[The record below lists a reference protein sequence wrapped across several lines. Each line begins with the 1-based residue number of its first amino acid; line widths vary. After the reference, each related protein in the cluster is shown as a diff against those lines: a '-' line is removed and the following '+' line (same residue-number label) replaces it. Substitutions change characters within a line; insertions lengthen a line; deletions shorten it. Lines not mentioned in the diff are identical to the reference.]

1 MAEVV
6 QAFRYRGTDTHGK
19 RVAGQIDATSRE
31 EAVRRLRQSA
41 IVPIELTAGA
51 AGEGASS
58 PAGTVQRTAK
68 TRAAITRAIGELAV
82 LINAGIALERAM
94 ALMLDSVEDAALRAE
109 LGRMQQAVKEGATL
123 SRTMAQRPALFPP
136 MAAAMAEAGEADGK
150 LGAALER
157 LADALQRDDDLRS
170 MIVTAMIYPIILVVL
185 SVAVIAMMLLFVVP
199 QFESLFAGAED
210 RLPAASVL
218 VMQASQALRGGWWWM
233 LLVLGGV
240 TLAARQVLRA
250 PQARAARDRWVL
262 TVPQIGSLVRSA
274 ETARFA
280 RTLGVLVEGG
290 VPLPSATLLAGRA
303 IGNSHMAAAVR
314 AVASGM
320 KEGAG
325 LTAPL
330 AAAEIFPKKA
340 IGFFRTGE
348 EASELGP
355 MLIRLA
361 DVLDRDLKI
370 QLQRLVG
377 LLTPAIT
384 VILGAV
390 VATIIAA
397 IMAAILGFN
406 DLALV

>member
-1 MAEVV
+1 MAETTL
-6 QAFRYRGTDTHGK
+6 AFRYRGTDSQGK
-19 RVAGQIDATSRE
+19 RVQGQIDAASKE

-41 IVPIELTAGA
+41 ILPIDVSPGA
-51 AGEGASS
+51 AAAQPTGA
-58 PAGTVQRTAK
+58 VKRTGK
-68 TRAAITRAIGELAV
+68 TRQAITRSVGELAV
-82 LINAGIALERAM
+82 LLNAGIALERAM
-94 ALMLDSVEDAALRAE
+94 TLMLDSVEDAALRAE
-109 LGRMQQAVKEGATL
+109 LATMQQQVKEGAPL
-123 SRTMAQRPALFPP
+123 SRTMAERAGLFPP

-170 MIVTAMIYPIILVVL
+170 LIITAMIYPIILVVL
-185 SVAVIAMMLLFVVP
+185 SVGVIAMMLLFVVP
-199 QFESLFAGAED
+199 QFESLFAGAAD
-210 RLPAASVL
+210 RLPAASRFIMGASQTLRSDGWWMVL
-218 VMQASQALRGGWWWM
+218 VLVIAGFAVRQMLRG
-233 LLVLGGV
+233 
-240 TLAARQVLRA
+240 A
-250 PQARAARDRWVL
+250 QARAARDRWIL
-262 TVPQIGSLVRSA
+262 GVPQIGSLVRGA

-290 VPLPSATLLAGRA
+290 VPLPSATLLAGRS
-303 IGNSHMAAAVR
+303 IGNTHMAAAVR
-314 AVASGM
+314 EVAGGM
-320 KEGAG
+320 KEGGG

-348 EASELGP
+348 ETSELGT

-361 DVLDRDLKI
+361 DVLDRDVKI

>member
-1 MAEVV
+1 M
-6 QAFRYRGTDTHGK
+6 QAFRYRGTDGQGK
-19 RVAGQIDATSRE
+19 RVQGQIDAASRD

-41 IVPIELTAGA
+41 IMPIDITPGVAAIPAGA
-51 AGEGASS
+51 
-58 PAGTVQRTAK
+58 VRRTGK
-68 TRAAITRAIGELAV
+68 TRAAITRSIGELAV
-82 LINAGIALERAM
+82 LLNAGIALERAM

-109 LGRMQQAVKEGATL
+109 LAAMQQAVKEGAPL
-123 SRTMAQRPALFPP
+123 SRTMADRSGLFPP

-170 MIVTAMIYPIILVVL
+170 LIITAMIYPIILVVL

-199 QFESLFAGAED
+199 QFESLFASSAD
-210 RLPAASVL
+210 RLPAASRFI
-218 VMQASQALRGGWWWM
+218 MQASQTLRSDGWWM
-233 LLVLGGV
+233 LLVAILAGV
-240 TLAARQVLRA
+240 GVRQMLRQ
-250 PQARAARDRWVL
+250 PQARAARDRWML
-262 TVPQIGSLVRSA
+262 NVPQIGSLVRGA

-290 VPLPSATLLAGRA
+290 VALPSATLLAGRSIA
-303 IGNSHMAAAVR
+303 NTHMAAAVR
-314 AVASGM
+314 AVAGGM
-320 KEGAG
+320 KEGGG
-325 LTAPL
+325 LTTPL
-330 AAAEIFPKKA
+330 AAADIFPRKA

-348 EASELGP
+348 ETSELGP

-361 DVLDRDLKI
+361 DVLDRDVKI

>member
-1 MAEVV
+1 ML
-6 QAFRYRGTDTHGK
+6 AFRYRGTDSQGK
-19 RVAGQIDATSRE
+19 RVQGQIDAASRD

-41 IVPIELTAGA
+41 ILPIDVSPGA
-51 AGEGASS
+51 ASA
-58 PAGTVQRTAK
+58 PTGTVKRTGK
-68 TRAAITRAIGELAV
+68 TRAAITRSMGELAV
-82 LINAGIALERAM
+82 LLNAGIALERAM
-94 ALMLDSVEDAALRAE
+94 TLMLDSVEDGALRAE
-109 LGRMQQAVKEGATL
+109 LATMQQQVKEGAPL
-123 SRTMAQRPALFPP
+123 SRTLAERTALFPP

-150 LGAALER
+150 LGAALDR

-170 MIVTAMIYPIILVVL
+170 LIITAMIYPIILVVL
-185 SVAVIAMMLLFVVP
+185 SVGVIAMMLLFVVP
-199 QFESLFAGAED
+199 QFESLFAGAAD
-210 RLPAASVL
+210 RLPAASRFIMGASQTLRSDGWWMVL
-218 VMQASQALRGGWWWM
+218 VLVVAGFALR
-233 LLVLGGV
+233 
-240 TLAARQVLRA
+240 QILRGSE
-250 PQARAARDRWVL
+250 ARAARDRWIL
-262 TVPQIGSLVRSA
+262 GVPQIGSLVRGA

-280 RTLGVLVEGG
+280 RTLGVLVDGG
-290 VPLPSATLLAGRA
+290 VPLPSATLLAGRS
-303 IGNSHMAAAVR
+303 IGNTHMAAAVR
-314 AVASGM
+314 EVAGGM
-320 KEGAG
+320 KEGGG

-330 AAAEIFPKKA
+330 AATDIFPKKA

-348 EASELGP
+348 ETSELGP

-361 DVLDRDLKI
+361 DVLDRDVKI

>member
-1 MAEVV
+1 M
-6 QAFRYRGTDTHGK
+6 QAFRYRGTDQQGK
-19 RVAGQIDATSRE
+19 RVQGQIDAANHD

-41 IVPIELTAGA
+41 ILPIDVTPGAATRPAGA
-51 AGEGASS
+51 AR
-58 PAGTVQRTAK
+58 RTGK
-68 TRAAITRAIGELAV
+68 TRQAITRAIGELAV
-82 LINAGIALERAM
+82 LLNAGIALERAM
-94 ALMLDSVEDAALRAE
+94 ALMLDSVEDAGLRAE
-109 LGRMQQAVKEGATL
+109 LGAMQQAVKEGAPL
-123 SRTMAQRPALFPP
+123 SRTMTERAGLFPP
-136 MAAAMAEAGEADGK
+136 MAAAMAEAGEADGQ
-150 LGAALER
+150 LGAALAR

-170 MIVTAMIYPIILVVL
+170 LIVTAMIYPIILVVL
-185 SVAVIAMMLLFVVP
+185 SVAVIGMMLLFVVP
-199 QFESLFAGAED
+199 QFENLFAGAED
-210 RLPAASVL
+210 RLPAASRFI
-218 VMQASQALRGGWWWM
+218 MQASQTLRSDGWWIA
-233 LLVLGGV
+233 LVLL
-240 TLAARQVLRA
+240 LAGLGARQMLRQ
-250 PQARAARDRWVL
+250 PRARAARDRWIL
-262 TVPQIGSLVRSA
+262 TVPQLGSLVRGA

-290 VPLPSATLLAGRA
+290 VALPSATLLAGRS
-303 IGNSHMAAAVR
+303 IGNTHMAAAVR
-314 AVASGM
+314 AVAGGM
-320 KEGAG
+320 KEGGG

-330 AAAEIFPKKA
+330 AAADIFPRKA

-348 EASELGP
+348 ETSELGP

-361 DVLDRDLKI
+361 DVLDRDVKI